1 MSCVVLPV
9 VLSAILSSHELEA
22 SLLDS
27 VCDDDLFLLVVDQ
40 MVSYERLAP
49 CLGVTAVQVHEIQND
64 NPHNYKLAKQ
74 RFLELWRDKSGPSAT
89 IHALVCAFLKNGDRE
104 ATEAIVAY
112 VKHISTSCQP
122 SDPDSVH
129 PEKAVHRYPNW
140 EDMSKEE
147 RKEVKERLVIENRNV
162 KRKYTTYFRRILQ
175 SFEKREV
182 SEIDIKINENLKK
195 LPELASASSVKEV
208 FYIIMQHSSFFNY
221 QLLEDVIEELGN
233 EEEKKLLCEYKNDIL
248 KPYLQRSIFEVPL
261 DSISTRASKSSTYYP
276 CLKLLE
282 RIDLSAEEAII
293 IKHDLAELLQLPSLQ
308 LACFDDGSIHLIFTI
323 SKEVYDNS
331 PDTSPLRDYIMWDGS
346 SSSYI
351 ITADIVLIL

>member
-1 MSCVVLPV
+1 MSCVAL
-9 VLSAILSSHELEA
+9 VLSAILSSHQLEA

-27 VCDDDLFLLVVDQ
+27 VCDDDLFLLVVDE

-89 IHALVCAFLKNGDRE
+89 IHALICAFLKNGDRE
-104 ATEAIVAY
+104 VAEAIVAY

-122 SDPDSVH
+122 SNPDSVH

-147 RKEVKERLVIENRNV
+147 RKEVKERLVIENRDV
-162 KRKYTTYFRRILQ
+162 KKKYTTYFRRILQ
-175 SFEKREV
+175 SFERRDV
-182 SEIDIKINENLKK
+182 SEIDLKINVEGLKK
-195 LPELASASSVKEV
+195 LPELASASSAKEV

-221 QLLEDVIEELGN
+221 QLLEDVVEELGN
-233 EEEKKLLCEYKNDIL
+233 EEEKQLLFEYKNDIL

-261 DSISTRASKSSTYYP
+261 DSISTCAPKSSAYYP

-282 RIDLSAEEAII
+282 RIDLSANEVVI
-293 IKHDLAELLQLPSLQ
+293 IKHDLAKLLQLPSLE
-308 LACFDDGSIHLIFTI
+308 LAHFDDGSIHLVFTI

-331 PDTSPLRDYIMWDGS
+331 PDTSPLCDYIVWDES